1 MITNLWVFDDDQ
13 QILECLKNDGT
24 FKGEI
29 IDDEEHRTEL
39 KFDNFIPKGVR
50 TLEKMFDLN
59 EKFRRPV
66 NVKTQS
72 SSLQFELINLGTE
85 IEPKYVN
92 LGKCCSLGERNK
104 FISLFKQY
112 KYVFS

>member
-1 MITNLWVFDDDQ
+1 MTNDE
-13 QILECLKNDGT
+13 I

-29 IDDEEHRTEL
+29 IDNEEHQAEL
-39 KFDNFIPKGVR
+39 KFDNFIPKGVS
-50 TLEKMFDLN
+50 TLERMFDLN

-92 LGKCCSLGERNK
+92 LCKCCSLGERNK
-104 FISLFKQY
+104 FIGLFKQY
-112 KYVFS
+112 KDVFSLDI